1 MIHWLKILRVLFFL
15 NFNQDDL
22 NTFKTRPYQQKIIDV
37 CIKKNSIVYL
47 PTGSGKSYIALQVIK
62 HFSKDLET
70 KYSDGGMRSV
80 FLCNTVC
87 LAKQQ
92 VVSMKSLLPYEVAL
106 LTGEQNVD
114 EWNKSNWD
122 ALLEKHEILVA
133 TAQVVLDGLRH
144 SFIKLSQINVIIF
157 DECHHARKDHPMH
170 ELMKM
175 FRHVDVDKRPRVV
188 GLSGMLIGIDSSIK
202 PDTVETELQNLE
214 NTFEATIVTVSDM
227 DDYKNVLVHSTK
239 PKEGFIKYSKSP
251 QHPCVESISA
261 TLQEVEAKLKKM
273 KLENYN
279 NINPRTL
286 KNSTP
291 RKINDLILFFKE
303 FHHQA
308 EDMGTYGG
316 YLCLLSIL
324 IQFEL
329 LKRRCDSEKFRTIVK
344 FCITVTEQCIHR
356 MQHTIG
362 VGRDKGVENMLINTT
377 PKVRKLIILLKQK
390 FTDPQREKDLQCIVF
405 VQRRFTAKVLY
416 HLLKMYAQYDA
427 DFPIKPDFMVGINNE
442 LPESIQL
449 ILNTNFND
457 LVRISVV
464 I

>member
-1 MIHWLKILRVLFFL
+1 MKA
-15 NFNQDDL
+15 
-22 NTFKTRPYQQKIIDV
+22 FKTRPYQQKIIDV

-62 HFSKDLET
+62 HFSKALET
-70 KYSDGGMRSV
+70 KYSDGGMRSI

-114 EWNKSNWD
+114 EWSKSNWD
-122 ALLEKHEILVA
+122 ALLEKHEIIVA
-133 TAQVVLDGLRH
+133 TAQVVLDAIRH
-144 SFIKLSQINVIIF
+144 AFIKLNQINVIIF

-175 FRHVDVDKRPRVV
+175 FRYTDVDQRPRVV
-188 GLSGMLIGIDSSIK
+188 GLSGMLIGIDSTIK
-202 PDTVETELQNLE
+202 PETVETELQNLE

-239 PKEGFIKYSKSP
+239 PKEGYIKYLKSP
-251 QHPCVESISA
+251 QHSCVDSISA

-286 KNSTP
+286 KSSTP

-308 EDMGTYGG
+308 EDMGPYGG

-329 LKRRCDSEKFRTIVK
+329 LKRRCDSDKFRNIVK

-362 VGRDKGVENMLINTT
+362 VGPNKGIENMLINTT

-390 FTDPQREKDLQCIVF
+390 FCDPLREKDLQCIVF

-416 HLLKMYAQYDA
+416 HLLKIYAEYDA

-442 LPESIQL
+442 LPESIQS

-457 LVRISVV
+457 MVRISVV
-464 I
+464 L

>member
-1 MIHWLKILRVLFFL
+1 MK
-15 NFNQDDL
+15 
-22 NTFKTRPYQQKIIDV
+22 TFKTRPYQQKIIDV

-62 HFSKDLET
+62 HFSKALEI
-70 KYSDGGMRSV
+70 KYSDGGMRSF

-92 VVSMKSLLPYEVAL
+92 VVSIKSLLPYEVAL

-114 EWNKSNWD
+114 EWNNHNWD
-122 ALLEKHEILVA
+122 ALLENHEIFVG
-133 TAQVVLDGLRH
+133 TAQVILDAVRH
-144 SFIKLSQINVIIF
+144 SFINLEQINVIIF

-175 FRHVDVDKRPRVV
+175 FQYTPLEKRPRVV

-202 PDTVETELQNLE
+202 PTTVETELQNLE
-214 NTFEATIVTVSDM
+214 NAFEATVVTVSDM
-227 DDYKNVLVHSTK
+227 DDYKNVLEHSTK
-239 PKEGFIKYSKSP
+239 PKEGFIKYMKAP

-261 TLQEVEAKLKKM
+261 TLQEVEANLKKM

-303 FHHQA
+303 FHYQA
-308 EDMGTYGG
+308 DDMGAMGG

-329 LKRRCDSEKFRTIVK
+329 IKRRCDSDKFRNIVK
-344 FCITVTEQCIHR
+344 HCITVTEQCIHR

-362 VGRDKGVENMLINTT
+362 ISKDSGIESMLANTT
-377 PKVRKLIILLKQK
+377 PKVRKLIIYLKQK
-390 FTDPQREKDLQCIVF
+390 FCDPAREKDLQCIVF

-416 HLLKMYAQYDA
+416 HLLKVYAEYDA
-427 DFPIKPDFMVGINNE
+427 DFPVKPDFMVGINNE
-442 LPESIQL
+442 LPESIEA

-457 LVRISVV
+457 LVRKFHLNSSRTV
-464 I
+464 